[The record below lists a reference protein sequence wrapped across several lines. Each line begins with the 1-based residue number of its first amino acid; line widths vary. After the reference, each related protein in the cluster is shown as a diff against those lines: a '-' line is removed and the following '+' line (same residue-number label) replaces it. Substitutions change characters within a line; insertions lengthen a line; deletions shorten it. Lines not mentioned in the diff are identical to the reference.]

1 MKILFLVYHGFN
13 KSSGISKKIMA
24 QVEGLRQNGH
34 EVHLCYY
41 DFDDNGHRCRFVD
54 DKVVRDFGTWRYA
67 GYVQRM
73 CYGEVYD
80 FCKDEGVEMVYA
92 RSFHNANPW
101 LIHLFSRLKKLG
113 IRCVT
118 EIPTYPY
125 DKEYDNMPLFM
136 KAGVYVDKIFRH
148 RLAARM
154 DAMVTFSD
162 AEEIFGKRTI
172 RISNG
177 VDFDSI
183 KLHNWQKAKAATGNI
198 VNMIAVAE
206 VHPWHG
212 FDRIIAGVGEFYKKG
227 GSGVRL
233 HIVGGVE
240 KWMMEGNETFEG
252 FAPMVE
258 RYGIGDKVVFYG
270 QLFGGELDRVFD
282 QCCVAIGS
290 LARHRSGIHNIKTL
304 KNREY
309 ATRGLPFI
317 YSENDSDFEE
327 QPYIMKVPADET
339 PIRID
344 KVLDFIDNLK
354 VSSTEIRGSVAHLS
368 WKRQMQEVINKLKV
382 EPRD

>member
-24 QVEGLRQNGH
+24 QVKGLRQNGH
-34 EVHLCYY
+34 DVSLCYY
-41 DFDDNGHRCRFVD
+41 DFGEDGHRCRFVD
-54 DKVVRDFGTWRYA
+54 GKVIRDFGTWRYA
-67 GYVQRM
+67 GYIQRM
-73 CYGEVYD
+73 CYGEIYD
-80 FCKDEGVEMVYA
+80 FCRDNGVEMVYA

-101 LIHLFSRLKKLG
+101 LIHLFCRLRRLG
-113 IRCVT
+113 VRCVT

-125 DKEYDNMPLFM
+125 DREYDDMPLFM
-136 KAGVYVDKIFRH
+136 KAGFYVDKMFR
-148 RLAARM
+148 RSLAARM

-183 KLHNWQKAKAATGNI
+183 KLHDWRRAKASAGST

-212 FDRIIAGVGEFYKKG
+212 FDRIIAGLGEYHGKRD
-227 GSGVRL
+227 VRL

-270 QLFGGELDRVFD
+270 QLFGDELDRVFD

-290 LARHRSGIHNIKTL
+290 LARHRSGISNIKTL

-309 ATRGLPFI
+309 ASRGLPFI
-317 YSENDSDFEE
+317 YSENDSDFEG
-327 QPYIMKVPADET
+327 QPYVMRVPADET
-339 PIRID
+339 PIRIED
-344 KVLDFIDNLK
+344 VLEFVDNVR
-354 VSSTEIRGSVAHLS
+354 VSSAEIRESVAHLS
-368 WKRQMQEVINKLKV
+368 WKRQMQKVVEDIN
-382 EPRD
+382 E